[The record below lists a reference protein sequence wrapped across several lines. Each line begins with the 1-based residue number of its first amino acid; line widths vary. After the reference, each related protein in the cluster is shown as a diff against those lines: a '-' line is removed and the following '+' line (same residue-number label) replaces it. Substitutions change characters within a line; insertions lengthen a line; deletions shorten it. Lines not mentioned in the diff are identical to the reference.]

1 MTFENFLLP
10 ALVFVAVA
18 SVGSA
23 VIALLRSRRPAVQRR
38 LQSVS
43 DVLVAEN
50 EPNWARAVG
59 RVGEITALSRPSSGL
74 KEQLAK
80 AGFFHR
86 SAGSIYLG
94 VKALCFIFGLV
105 LSVVAAVLLDLPVA
119 AEAYIAAMIPVVT
132 YFTPNLVV
140 RARRNARCAQVRQH
154 LPDVV
159 DLLEICVSAGMG
171 LDAAWSAVADEI
183 RGVSPVLGDEMSLTM
198 LEMQLGA
205 SRTVAMRHMAERTGA
220 TELRS
225 LVALLIQSDRFG
237 TSLADALRTFA
248 RSMRETR
255 SHRAEE
261 TAEKTAVRLL
271 FPLVFFIFP
280 VMLIVIAGPAALT
293 LYRLIN
299 Q

>member
-1 MTFENFLLP
+1 MTLQNLLLP
-10 ALVFVAVA
+10 VLVFVAVA
-18 SVGSA
+18 SVGTA
-23 VIALLRSRRPAVQRR
+23 ALALMRSRRPAVQRR

-43 DVLVAEN
+43 DVLIAEH
-50 EPNWARAVG
+50 EPSWARAVG
-59 RVGEITALSRPSSGL
+59 RVGDVAALGKPSSAL
-74 KEQLAK
+74 KEQLAR

-86 SAGSIYLG
+86 SAASRYLG
-94 VKALCFIFGLV
+94 IKALCFIIGLA
-105 LSVVAAVLLDLPVA
+105 LSVVTATLLDLHLA
-119 AEAYIAAMIPVVT
+119 AEAYIAALIPVVT
-132 YFTPNLVV
+132 FFIPNLVV
-140 RARRNARCAQVRQH
+140 RARRNARSANVRLH

-159 DLLEICVSAGMG
+159 DLLEICVTAGMG
-171 LDAAWSAVADEI
+171 LDAAWSAVSDEI

-220 TELRS
+220 TELRA

-237 TSLADALRTFA
+237 TSLAEALRTFA

-261 TAEKTAVRLL
+261 SAEKTAVRLL

-280 VMLIVIAGPAALT
+280 VMIIVIAGPAGLT

>member
-1 MTFENFLLP
+1 MTFQNLLLP
-10 ALVFVAVA
+10 MLVFIAVA

-23 VIALLRSRRPAVQRR
+23 VLALMRSRRPAVQRR

-43 DVLVAEN
+43 DVLIVDN
-50 EPNWARAVG
+50 EPGWAKAVG
-59 RVGEITALSRPSSGL
+59 RVGEVTALGKPSSAL
-74 KEQLAK
+74 KEQLAR
-80 AGFFHR
+80 AGIFHR
-86 SAGSIYLG
+86 SASSIYLG
-94 VKALCFIFGLV
+94 IKVLCFIIGLV
-105 LSVVAAVLLDLPVA
+105 LSVISAMVLDLPIA
-119 AEAYIAAMIPVVT
+119 AEAYIAALIPVVT
-132 YFTPNLVV
+132 FFIPNLIV
-140 RARRNARCAQVRQH
+140 RARRNSRSANVRLH

-205 SRTVAMRHMAERTGA
+205 SRTTAMRHMADRTGA
-220 TELRS
+220 TELRA

-237 TSLADALRTFA
+237 TSLAEALRTFA

-261 TAEKTAVRLL
+261 SAEKTAVRLL

-280 VMLIVIAGPAALT
+280 VMIIVIAGPAGLT